1 MSNLSRSFVRGFGMT
16 LGVFAA
22 KGFLDAVKNSEY
34 RIGGV
39 STKRQWYAIGSWV
52 GITSLLGFIF
62 GSTPAILFFLLGLI
76 PTFLFQM
83 LAQSRENKKDYQQE
97 RDILL
102 ASIKEI
108 SEKAKQEDIVFD
120 LDWSGDVE
128 NYHLEN
134 SLNFMTNKFN
144 TVTRLS
150 KKYQGELLDKMV
162 DGIVWLGMTKEN
174 LIDIKG
180 NPSQVEKSENSKT
193 ITEVLIYGTSKRS
206 GDVFTFKND
215 LLTEFKDR

>member
-1 MSNLSRSFVRGFGMT
+1 MSNLSKSFVRGFGAT

-22 KGFLDAVKNSEY
+22 KGFLDAAKNPEY

-62 GSTPAILFFLLGLI
+62 GSTPAILFFIFGLI

-83 LAQSRENKKDYQQE
+83 WAQSRENKNEYQQE
-97 RDILL
+97 RDVLL
-102 ASIKEI
+102 ARIEEI
-108 SEKAKQEDIVFD
+108 SEKAKLGGIVFD
-120 LDWSGDVE
+120 LDWNGDVK

-134 SLNFMTNKFN
+134 TLNFMTNKFN

-162 DGIVWLGMTKEN
+162 EGIFWLGMTKEN
-174 LIDIKG
+174 LIDMKG
-180 NPSQVEKSENSKT
+180 TPSQIEKSENSKT
-193 ITEVLIYGTSKRS
+193 VTEILIYGNSKRS

-215 LLTEFKDR
+215 ELKEFKDR